1 MKRRNFLKLAGLSTT
16 ALFVN
21 RLYAAA
27 GGPVP
32 VIHFPSKLA
41 LLKNGSWLPLAGSGG
56 GSHWTLDDLTV
67 ILQRTGDGIRVD
79 LHAPSTPLEKLRL
92 SWPWSF
98 PATATTL
105 GDTWERSYGDLSW
118 DNVTAARKAPWYL
131 LVHDGRQTHG
141 FGVKTGAA
149 AFCYWQAATDS
160 LDLVLDTHSGGIGVL
175 LGDRTLK
182 AAEIVTIQSTPGET
196 PFATDHR
203 FCKRMCPH
211 PRLPQKPVY
220 GINDWYFA
228 YGNNS
233 RELIL
238 TTTKMMSELVP
249 ATDNRPFSVI
259 DDGWE
264 TEDFMKPN
272 AKFGD
277 MAAVA
282 AEIKKLGMR
291 PGLWTRPLLAN
302 SSNKPVQLIQ
312 RPGMDGKERYLDPT
326 IPENLHRVGE
336 TIALYRQWGFEMVKH
351 DYSTYDALGRW
362 GSGMQDDLT
371 VGGWHFNDRS
381 RTNAEIFL
389 TLYRTIREAA
399 GTSHTSA
406 IGAPA
411 GHTASRASQ
420 APAPM
425 YIIGCNT
432 VSHLSAGLFELNRIG
447 DDTSGR
453 EWPRTVR
460 MGVNTLGFRLPQHNA
475 FYAVDGDCVG
485 LTTQIPWEKNKQ
497 WMQLLAGS
505 GAPLFIS
512 AQPEATGPEQRA
524 FIKKCFAQAAG
535 PQPLGQ
541 PLDWMTNPHPAE
553 WLLDGEKVR
562 FDW

>member
-1 MKRRNFLKLAGLSTT
+1 MQRRRFLQLTGLSTA
-16 ALFVN
+16 ALFFN
-21 RLYAAA
+21 QAH
-27 GGPVP
+27 GGA
-32 VIHFPSKLA
+32 PSATLHYPANIA
-41 LLKNGSWLPLAGSGG
+41 LLKNGSWFPLVSSASGSR
-56 GSHWTLDDLTV
+56 WTLDDLIV
-67 ILQRTGDGIRVD
+67 DLQHTQEGMRIS
-79 LHAPSTPLEKLRL
+79 LHAPSTPLEKIRL
-92 SWPWSF
+92 GWPWSF
-98 PATATTL
+98 PGTAVTL
-105 GDTWERSYGDLSW
+105 GDAWERSYGDLSW
-118 DNVTAARKAPWYL
+118 DKVTAARKAPWYL
-131 LVHDGRQTHG
+131 LVNDGTQTHG
-141 FGVKTGAA
+141 FGVRTGAA
-149 AFCYWQAATDS
+149 AFCYWQATPGS
-160 LDLVLDTHSGGIGVL
+160 LDLVLDTHSGGMGVL
-175 LGDRTLK
+175 LGDRTLQ

-203 FCKRMCPH
+203 FCKHMCLH

-233 RELIL
+233 RDLIL
-238 TTTKMMSELVP
+238 RTTKTMADLVP

-291 PGLWTRPLLAN
+291 PGVWTRALLAR
-302 SSNKPVQLIQ
+302 STEKPANLIQ
-312 RPGMDGKERYLDPT
+312 RPGADGKERYLDPT
-326 IPENLHRVGE
+326 IPENLHRIGE
-336 TIALYRQWGFEMVKH
+336 TIALYRRWGFEMVKH

-362 GSGMQDDLT
+362 GSGMMDDLT
-371 VGGWHFNDRS
+371 VAGWHFNDRS

-399 GTSHTSA
+399 GTN
-406 IGAPA
+406 
-411 GHTASRASQ
+411 RAST
-420 APAPM
+420 AASTDHTPASAGPAPM
-425 YIIGCNT
+425 YLIGCNT
-432 VSHLSAGLFELNRIG
+432 VSHLSAGFFELNRIG

-453 EWPRTVR
+453 EWSRTVK

-505 GAPLFIS
+505 SAPLFIS
-512 AQPEATGPEQRA
+512 AQPEATGPEQRT
-524 FIKKCFAQAAG
+524 FIKKCFARAAA

-553 WLLDGEKVR
+553 WLLDGEKVH
-562 FDW
+562 FYW